1 MLTVRI
7 RLAWRRA
14 SVVVAA
20 AAAGLFLP
28 ATGRVALAQVATAQP
43 ATMAASTGD
52 STTQPA
58 AQTPDQVFSDLRAN
72 SEELAKILGDPK
84 TLSDKATRKAAAPKA
99 IPILKKMIAE
109 LDEIAVLQPDDKE
122 RILSSQ
128 DRYLAF
134 LSVLGDADAIA
145 KLADMEASKD
155 VDKSLSGQ
163 NNQLFARWILAGT
176 NAGAQRSVADDLE
189 KLDKAHTDNIG
200 LTILTMMCSQ
210 SAVSPDLK
218 IRLES
223 LVADTMNNDEA
234 TELKKNIL
242 VVRKLR
248 LLENKPLAIAAKRTD
263 GKDFTT
269 ADWKGKV
276 ILVDF
281 WATWCPPCVADL
293 PRMKKAYADYHDKG
307 LEIVG
312 VDNDASAQ
320 DVNDFVTKNEMSWPQ
335 LFDAASAG
343 PEQLNSI
350 TTGFGISTIPM
361 MFLIDKKGILRTV
374 EADDNMEDMIP
385 KLLAE

>member
-1 MLTVRI
+1 MLAVRI